1 MYNVKDIYIFIYI
14 YIHIYISRTNKL
26 SIKIMLFLP
35 ESEHILM
42 TEVLGKC

>member
-1 MYNVKDIYIFIYI
+1 MYNVKDIYIFIYT
-14 YIHIYISRTNKL
+14 YIHIYISHANKL

-35 ESEHILM
+35 EGKHNLT